1 MDGRHDSGMVTQGAG
16 MVILEQPIIS
26 FANEWERST
35 QRLVHAGPWTNS
47 SGSTGRSKRRSTT
60 AGICMYIYSPF
71 LWSAFDAIVIS
82 IIGHL
87 RSLGWGEELD
97 RMAHHVLDLRDSE
110 RGESLSKGHY
120 RSGYGPQVFFGA
132 LFLRVP
138 NY

>member
-1 MDGRHDSGMVTQGAG
+1 

-35 QRLVHAGPWTNS
+35 QKLVHAGPWNKR
-47 SGSTGRSKRRSTT
+47 SGYTGRSKRLSTT
-60 AGICMYIYSPF
+60 AEICVYIYSPF

-82 IIGHL
+82 IVGHL

-97 RMAHHVLDLRDSE
+97 RMAHRVLDLREIPGVAKACQKDITDQ
-110 RGESLSKGHY
+110 GTGHK
-120 RSGYGPQVFFGA
+120 FFWSSA
-132 LFLRVP
+132 FLRVP